1 MAQKKEYLSKNQKI
15 VLDIIE
21 KSAQPMKAYSILF
34 NVQKKG
40 LKAPPQVYRAL
51 DKLVEIGKIH
61 KMKNL
66 HKAKRF
72 LGWCLSGYLT
82 T

>member
-34 NVQKKG
+34 NVQKK
-40 LKAPPQVYRAL
+40 LELPS
-51 DKLVEIGKIH
+51 
-61 KMKNL
+61 
-66 HKAKRF
+66 F
-72 LGWCLSGYLT
+72 LSSLSH
-82 T
+82 